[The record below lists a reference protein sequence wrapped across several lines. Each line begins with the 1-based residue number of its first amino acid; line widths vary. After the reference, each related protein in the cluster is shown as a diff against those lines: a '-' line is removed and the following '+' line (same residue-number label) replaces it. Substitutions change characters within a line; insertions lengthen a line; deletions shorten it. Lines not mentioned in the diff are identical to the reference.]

1 MSTPRVLGMTPA
13 NGFLL
18 IAFIAAPLLIG
29 YVGSL
34 ATMPQIPDWYAGL
47 TKPAL
52 NPPSWVFGP
61 VWTTLY
67 VLMGI
72 AAFRVFKKRA
82 KAPKLARKALGLYAL
97 HLLVNLSW
105 SLVFFA
111 GQNPMNAVAI
121 IFLLWAMIVSLVLFF
136 SRIDKW
142 AAYLLIP
149 YLLWVTF
156 ATYLNIA
163 IAVLN

>member
-1 MSTPRVLGMTPA
+1 MSPA

-18 IAFIAAPLLIG
+18 LASIALPLLIG
-29 YVGSL
+29 YVGS
-34 ATMPQIPDWYAGL
+34 AFTMPQIPGWYADL
-47 TKPAL
+47 LKPTL

-82 KAPKLARKALGLYAL
+82 KAPKLAKKALGLYAV
-97 HLLVNLSW
+97 HLFVNLSW

-111 GQNPMNAVAI
+111 GQDPESAIAVI
-121 IFLLWAMIVSLVLFF
+121 LLLWAMIITLVLWF

-142 AAYLLIP
+142 AALMLVP
-149 YLLWVTF
+149 YLAWVTF
-156 ATYLNIA
+156 ATYLNIS